1 MPVLSA
7 HPAVAI
13 GSGLALGATALF
25 SGSFDDPINDALAQQ
40 AGIRQAQQRATD
52 LGRRLA
58 VDLKENFEAGFVSET
73 ARQTRTPPHPDTAPV
88 IMNEIKL
95 VIGSQELKAIYEE
108 TQRQI
113 TTGII
118 ARDV

>member
-1 MPVLSA
+1 M
-7 HPAVAI
+7 
-13 GSGLALGATALF
+13 
-25 SGSFDDPINDALAQQ
+25 
-40 AGIRQAQQRATD
+40 
-52 LGRRLA
+52 
-58 VDLKENFEAGFVSET
+58 SET
-73 ARQTRTPPHPDTAPV
+73 ARQARTPPHPDTAPV